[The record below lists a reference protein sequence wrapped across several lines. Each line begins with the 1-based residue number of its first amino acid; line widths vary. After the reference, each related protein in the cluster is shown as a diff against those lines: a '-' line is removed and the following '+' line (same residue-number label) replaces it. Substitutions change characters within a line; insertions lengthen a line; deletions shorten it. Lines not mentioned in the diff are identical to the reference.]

1 VFTVL
6 KQSSRLLSVEL
17 TLHLKFLQVQ
27 HRHSKRHQVCSNSPP
42 LMTVHHQWSVRLEF
56 LTSIAPE
63 TSPEEETTVPA
74 VPPDLL
80 QLVEKDD
87 RASTFM
93 ATETLNC
100 DAFDCRVPIV
110 VLPTNQEIPE
120 DRVRMG
126 GFVV

>member
-1 VFTVL
+1 MVL
-6 KQSSRLLSVEL
+6 NPNSQHLYVEL
-17 TLHLKFLQVQ
+17 ILLLKFPPVQ
-27 HRHSKRHQVCSNSPP
+27 RHHSKRRRVFQFFAV
-42 LMTVHHQWSVRLEF
+42 LIAVHHQWSLRLEF

-63 TSPEEETTVPA
+63 TETEEDTTTSA
-74 VPPDLL
+74 SPPDLL
-80 QLVEKDD
+80 ELVERDD

-93 ATETLNC
+93 ATETLQC

>member
-1 VFTVL
+1 VFMVL
-6 KQSSRLLSVEL
+6 NLNSQHLSVEL
-17 TLHLKFLQVQ
+17 TLHLKFPLVQ
-27 HRHSKRHQVCSNSPP
+27 HHHSKRRRVFPSFVV
-42 LMTVHHQWSVRLEF
+42 LIAVHHQWSLRLEF

-63 TSPEEETTVPA
+63 TETEEETPTPA
-74 VPPDLL
+74 SPPDLL
-80 QLVEKDD
+80 ELVERDD

-93 ATETLNC
+93 ATETLHC

-120 DRVRMG
+120 DRVRVG